1 MSINENGG
9 LGDWSGIILLFLVF
23 ALFGWG
29 GNFGGGNGVN
39 NGYVLSSD
47 FAMTERKLD
56 SITNG
61 LCDGFYTQAQM
72 NNATN
77 MQMMQGFNGINY
89 NMATQHCQTLQ
100 SIDKTGDRIIDYL
113 NADKIQNLRDENQ
126 ALKLAASQ
134 AAQNAYLIN
143 ELRPAPIPAFSVPAP
158 WCYGNN
164 GGCNCGYNG

>member
-9 LGDWSGIILLFLVF
+9 FGDWGGIILLFVI
-23 ALFGWG
+23 AAMFGWG
-29 GNFGGGNGVN
+29 GIGNGGGGVN
-39 NGYVLSSD
+39 NGYVLTSD

-77 MQMMQGFNGINY
+77 MNMMQGFNEVNY
-89 NMATQHCQTLQ
+89 NGAMRHCETLQ
-100 SIDKTGDRIIDYL
+100 AIDKNADRIIDYL
-113 NADKIQNLRDENQ
+113 NAGKIEALRDENA

-134 AAQNAYLIN
+134 MAQNEYIIN
-143 ELRPAPIPAFSVPAP
+143 RLNPPPIPAYTVPAP
-158 WCYGNN
+158 WGCGNNRCCYG
-164 GGCNCGYNG
+164 G